1 MKEIMMTFMPVSGHL
16 KRMRMPAKK
25 MKEVQFYNDSL
36 VLRQKDIRNNYKRDA
51 RRQTQTHTT
60 HEMVI
65 FLGGTAL
72 SYFVQ
77 L

>member
-36 VLRQKDIRNNYKRDA
+36 VFEAERYKK
-51 RRQTQTHTT
+51 
-60 HEMVI
+60 
-65 FLGGTAL
+65 
-72 SYFVQ
+72 
-77 L
+77 